1 MAHVHK
7 AVCPYG
13 TCPQGSCV
21 TRTVLVLYFGQ
32 FVASATMHS
41 HLIAWLPTI
50 HSGSSLIDNRVRVR
64 LTSQITLH
72 RICADS
78 HRRTWTFIWNFISD
92 DWSFCIVG
100 IWRISCSDESL
111 LLKVT
116 ATMATPHVIL
126 VWVHLYVFNPH
137 NAVGDLHVSRC
148 SFPRPWP
155 ERIFTPVAIQVSAWQ
170 CNPIIGSASR
180 ESRGPLVF
188 AAPAFAATA
197 HGENCPN

>member
-1 MAHVHK
+1 MSVWHMSTRQLRYKNCFGSLLWVPRSFCYDALSPYRMA
-7 AVCPYG
+7 AYD
-13 TCPQGSCV
+13 S
-21 TRTVLVLYFGQ
+21 L
-32 FVASATMHS
+32 
-41 HLIAWLPTI
+41 WLRFI
-50 HSGSSLIDNRVRVR
+50 NNRVRVR

-100 IWRISCSDESL
+100 IWRISCSAESF

-116 ATMATPHVIL
+116 ATTATPHVIL

-148 SFPRPWP
+148 SFSRPWP
-155 ERIFTPVAIQVSAWQ
+155 ERILAHVAIQVSAWQ
-170 CNPIIGSASR
+170 CDPMMDTSASR
-180 ESRGPLVF
+180 ESRGTFVF
-188 AAPAFAATA
+188 AAIAFAATA

>member
-32 FVASATMHS
+32 LVASATMHS

-50 HSGSSLIDNRVRVR
+50 HSGQLLTTIACESASPVKSRCIAYALTRIEELEPSSG
-64 LTSQITLH
+64 TSSRATG
-72 RICADS
+72 
-78 HRRTWTFIWNFISD
+78 
-92 DWSFCIVG
+92 CIVG
-100 IWRISCSDESL
+100 IWRISCNDESF

-116 ATMATPHVIL
+116 ATTATPHVIL

-137 NAVGDLHVSRC
+137 NAVGDQHVSRC

-155 ERIFTPVAIQVSAWQ
+155 ARILAHVAIQVSAWQ